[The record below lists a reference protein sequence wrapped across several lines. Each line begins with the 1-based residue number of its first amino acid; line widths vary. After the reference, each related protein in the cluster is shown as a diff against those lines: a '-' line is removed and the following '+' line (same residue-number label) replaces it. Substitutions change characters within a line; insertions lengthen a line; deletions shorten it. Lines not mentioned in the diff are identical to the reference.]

1 MSKAEG
7 IACLTNNQKMHQY
20 DPHRILSRLFRP
32 FDDGNWGFEGLA
44 LIGVQLHP
52 HLRSHLQHCFR
63 LPRHWLGYCRWT
75 TNLELLVAETFGIE
89 TGSLGLLSVNSKW
102 FVLVRSEQERL
113 VFIIHIN
120 EVCICILLPVP
131 WALHDVPILQLQPG
145 KR

>member
-1 MSKAEG
+1 MFINVKSWWNCTFDKQPENAS
-7 IACLTNNQKMHQY
+7 NY
-20 DPHRILSRLFRP
+20 PHRILSRLFRP

-52 HLRSHLQHCFR
+52 HLRSHLQHHFR
-63 LPRHWLGYCRWT
+63 PSASST

-113 VFIIHIN
+113 VFIMHIN
-120 EVCICILLPVP
+120 EVCICIFLPVP